1 MEMLQKASMKVFM
14 RMEIRKGVLLLN
26 SYPNP
31 LASLG
36 PFKSAFLDISS
47 AIANFHLVSS
57 HPLLP

>member
-1 MEMLQKASMKVFM
+1 MLQKASMKVFVG
-14 RMEIRKGVLLLN
+14 MEIRKGVLLLK

-36 PFKSAFLDISS
+36 PFKSAFLYISS
-47 AIANFHLVSS
+47 AIDNFPLVSP